1 MEKSMSGQRIWI
13 LAADGARARIV
24 VDPGSVIGDEFVFIA
39 ERRKIREAID
49 SPAGR
54 SFASV
59 GRRRSRI
66 EARNDPV
73 REDEH
78 EFACMLAGVLEEK
91 RRQGLFD
98 WLVIVAAAR
107 MLGELRQALSRELR
121 TMVEAEIAKDLT
133 RLPLADIRG
142 AVESYRNAD
151 S

>member
-1 MEKSMSGQRIWI
+1 MSGQRIWI

-59 GRRRSRI
+59 GRQRSRI

-98 WLVIVAAAR
+98 RLVIVAAAR

-133 RLPLADIRG
+133 RLPVADIRG

>member
-1 MEKSMSGQRIWI
+1 MSGQRIWI

>member
-1 MEKSMSGQRIWI
+1 MSGQRIWI

-66 EARNDPV
+66 EARSDPV

>member
-66 EARNDPV
+66 EARSDPV

-98 WLVIVAAAR
+98 RLVIVAAAR

-133 RLPLADIRG
+133 RLPVADIRG